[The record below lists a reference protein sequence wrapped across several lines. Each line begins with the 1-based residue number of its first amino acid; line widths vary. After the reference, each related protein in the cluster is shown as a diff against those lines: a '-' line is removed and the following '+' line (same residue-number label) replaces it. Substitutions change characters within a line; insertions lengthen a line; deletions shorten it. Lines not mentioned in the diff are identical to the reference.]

1 MKRIFTLL
9 LSSALLSNSLFSAKK
24 DIVETADSAGTFK
37 TLIAAAQAAGL
48 VETLKSEG
56 PFTVFAPTDEAFAK
70 IPKTTLE
77 DLLKPENKAT
87 LANILKYH
95 VVSGKV
101 RAKKAAKLESAET
114 VSGEQI
120 TITKSDQGLKI
131 NESNVVKADIK
142 TSNGIIHVIDAVLL
156 PEAIQKSLSAV
167 HNADHIITQAIHKG
181 VPLFN
186 QGHHD
191 LTAKM
196 YMDAGM
202 KVLHN
207 NSPQSCDMTRKTIH
221 SALQKASSHRCST
234 TQAWIMRRAFDHVL
248 AN

>member
-87 LANILKYH
+87 LTNILKYH

-114 VSGEQI
+114 VSGEQ
-120 TITKSDQGLKI
+120 KS
-131 NESNVVKADIK
+131 
-142 TSNGIIHVIDAVLL
+142 
-156 PEAIQKSLSAV
+156 
-167 HNADHIITQAIHKG
+167 
-181 VPLFN
+181 
-186 QGHHD
+186 
-191 LTAKM
+191 
-196 YMDAGM
+196 GM
-202 KVLHN
+202 
-207 NSPQSCDMTRKTIH
+207 SQ
-221 SALQKASSHRCST
+221 
-234 TQAWIMRRAFDHVL
+234 
-248 AN
+248 